1 MIFEDDHQYM
11 MKLNEALKEY
21 SKVLPP
27 EIKQGILSA
36 FFLDYKNGL
45 HLFHLQQTV
54 FKKGTVT
61 ENDRI
66 TTKGE

>member
-45 HLFHLQQTV
+45 HLFRYGSSGAET
-54 FKKGTVT
+54 FT
-61 ENDRI
+61 DRRSSLS
-66 TTKGE
+66 